1 MQWDDLRV
9 FLAVADTRSLRQA
22 AGALRVGQPTI
33 VRRLRQLERALNA
46 RLFERTPDGHRLT
59 QAREDLLPLARNMA
73 ETAIVIDRRQ
83 IALSDEAGGVV
94 RLAAGEWPAR
104 FLAPKLAT
112 FAAAHPDVIV
122 ERTHPTDPPS

>member
-1 MQWDDLRV
+1 
-9 FLAVADTRSLRQA
+9 
-22 AGALRVGQPTI
+22 
-33 VRRLRQLERALNA
+33 
-46 RLFERTPDGHRLT
+46 
-59 QAREDLLPLARNMA
+59 MA

-104 FLAPKLAT
+104 FLASKLAT